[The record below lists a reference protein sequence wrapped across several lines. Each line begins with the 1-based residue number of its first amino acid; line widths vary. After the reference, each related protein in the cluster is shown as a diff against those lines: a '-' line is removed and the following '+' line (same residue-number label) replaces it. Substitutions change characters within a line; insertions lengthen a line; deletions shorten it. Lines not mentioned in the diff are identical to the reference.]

1 MREGDWMSLG
11 ELQREQMTD
20 EDKEIAL
27 WVSDK
32 MPQLVKDLTRICRI
46 PSVAVVPEDKK
57 PPYGPECV
65 RVLDE
70 MLQIGKEYGLDTK
83 NFDSCVGRI
92 RYGDGEKSIGIWS
105 HLDVVPVGGYW
116 EHDPFEPVVEQGYM
130 IARGCQDNKSS
141 AVMALYVL
149 LYMKEHKIKLP
160 YSLDAYM
167 GTSEEVGMF
176 DIDHFVAHYPCPE
189 LSLVPDSGFPVC
201 CGERGSFNGELT
213 ANDSVSERLISLS
226 CDCGLYSV
234 PNIAEAV
241 VRDAPRIKELIS
253 SRKSSVTV
261 EQMQTENGKCAWK
274 LTACGITAHG
284 ASPKSGSNALTIL
297 CEAICRYELASENDC
312 KVLSWIISIN
322 KDCHG
327 TQLGAFFEDEISG
340 PTILTVTQGWIRDG
354 HLVFGFLSKYPAGCK
369 EDLAVIAEKKANE
382 NGFSLSVTR
391 NTKPTL
397 FDPKHPA
404 VTIMTD
410 TYNRLTKNHEKPF
423 VMSGGTYARKL
434 PRAFAC
440 GTGMPLP
447 PAPEGLFQK
456 GHGDY
461 HQPDEA
467 ISLKRVEMALVI
479 YIKGILEICRKVK
492 L

>member
-1 MREGDWMSLG
+1 MREGDRMSLG

-141 AVMALYVL
+141 AVMALYLL
-149 LYMKEHKIKLP
+149 LYMKEHKIKLT

-213 ANDSVSERLISLS
+213 ANESVSERLISLS

-241 VRDAPRIKELIS
+241 VMDAPRIKELIS

-261 EQMQTENGKCAWK
+261 EQMQTENGKRAWK
-274 LTACGITAHG
+274 LTASA
-284 ASPKSGSNALTIL
+284 
-297 CEAICRYELASENDC
+297 
-312 KVLSWIISIN
+312 
-322 KDCHG
+322 
-327 TQLGAFFEDEISG
+327 
-340 PTILTVTQGWIRDG
+340 
-354 HLVFGFLSKYPAGCK
+354 
-369 EDLAVIAEKKANE
+369 
-382 NGFSLSVTR
+382 
-391 NTKPTL
+391 
-397 FDPKHPA
+397 
-404 VTIMTD
+404 
-410 TYNRLTKNHEKPF
+410 
-423 VMSGGTYARKL
+423 
-434 PRAFAC
+434 
-440 GTGMPLP
+440 
-447 PAPEGLFQK
+447 
-456 GHGDY
+456 
-461 HQPDEA
+461 
-467 ISLKRVEMALVI
+467 
-479 YIKGILEICRKVK
+479 
-492 L
+492 

>member
-1 MREGDWMSLG
+1 MREGDWMSWG

-46 PSVAVVPEDKK
+46 PSVAVVTEDKK

-176 DIDHFVAHYPCPE
+176 DIDHFVAHYQCPE

-447 PAPEGLFQK
+447 PAPERLFQK

-479 YIKGILEICRKVK
+479 YIKGILEICRKVT

>member
-1 MREGDWMSLG
+1 MREGDWMSWG

-65 RVLDE
+65 RVLDD

-176 DIDHFVAHYPCPE
+176 DIDYFVAHYQCP
-189 LSLVPDSGFPVC
+189 
-201 CGERGSFNGELT
+201 
-213 ANDSVSERLISLS
+213 
-226 CDCGLYSV
+226 
-234 PNIAEAV
+234 
-241 VRDAPRIKELIS
+241 
-253 SRKSSVTV
+253 
-261 EQMQTENGKCAWK
+261 
-274 LTACGITAHG
+274 
-284 ASPKSGSNALTIL
+284 
-297 CEAICRYELASENDC
+297 
-312 KVLSWIISIN
+312 
-322 KDCHG
+322 
-327 TQLGAFFEDEISG
+327 
-340 PTILTVTQGWIRDG
+340 
-354 HLVFGFLSKYPAGCK
+354 
-369 EDLAVIAEKKANE
+369 
-382 NGFSLSVTR
+382 
-391 NTKPTL
+391 
-397 FDPKHPA
+397 
-404 VTIMTD
+404 
-410 TYNRLTKNHEKPF
+410 
-423 VMSGGTYARKL
+423 
-434 PRAFAC
+434 
-440 GTGMPLP
+440 
-447 PAPEGLFQK
+447 
-456 GHGDY
+456 
-461 HQPDEA
+461 
-467 ISLKRVEMALVI
+467 
-479 YIKGILEICRKVK
+479 
-492 L
+492 